1 MPAPAP
7 ETAEIDRIV
16 EAHLHL
22 EGPMLPILHAL
33 QEAFG
38 HVPEVAVLRIADKLN
53 LGRAEVHG
61 VISFYHDFR
70 SAPAGARTLRVCR
83 AEACQA
89 QGGAALEA
97 AAKRLTGLDWGETSA
112 DGKVTLEPVYCLGL
126 CACGPAVQLD
136 GALHGMVDATR
147 LDALIAEGTA

>member
-1 MPAPAP
+1 MPVHSPD
-7 ETAEIDRIV
+7 TAEIDRIIA
-16 EAHLHL
+16 AHVHL
-22 EGPMLPILHAL
+22 EGPILPILHAL
-33 QEAFG
+33 QAAFG
-38 HVPEVAVLRIADKLN
+38 HVPEASVTRIAEALN

-70 SAPAGARTLRVCR
+70 KGPAGARTLRVCR

-97 AAKRLTGLDWGETSA
+97 AAQRLTGLGWGETSG
-112 DGKVTLEPVYCLGL
+112 DGRVTLEPVYCLGL

-136 GALHGMVDATR
+136 GTLHGRVDAAR
-147 LDALIAEGTA
+147 LDALLAEGAA